1 MHNSY
6 VYFASYLTP
15 ILSGFK
21 YEYPQMFH
29 TPDDRW
35 STPAS
40 LTFYVNRVHGHCL
53 RQLSDCQCVAKRA
66 FRASETAS
74 FRSRHCTYRES
85 NTTERFI
92 VAYLQVWTECGYP
105 NIGKIERWWFSF
117 DFYYCEAVYKNCYK
131 SYLYRTCISLVRFPF

>member
-1 MHNSY
+1 
-6 VYFASYLTP
+6 
-15 ILSGFK
+15 
-21 YEYPQMFH
+21 MFH

-53 RQLSDCQCVAKRA
+53 RQLSDCQCIAKRA
-66 FRASETAS
+66 VSGVRNRLFQLLKEAVSQPKTAS